1 MRLLGLGNSADISN
15 STTMSNGVVYV
26 ADSGVVALRA
36 SDGTFLWWGGD
47 SDRLVFS
54 TPLVVDGVVFST
66 ASCKN
71 GIQSFG
77 YCQDQ
82 LVALKTS
89 DGKPFWSKTVTA
101 PGAPVLNQEQHR
113 QAAPAS

>member
-1 MRLLGLGNSADISN
+1 
-15 STTMSNGVVYV
+15 VV
-26 ADSGVVALRA
+26 G
-36 SDGTFLWWGGD
+36 GGD